1 MSDLIDRK
9 ALYEQT
15 AEWEAS
21 ALHMVEKLMHSEDP
35 DDIKEWIK
43 WSAVLQER
51 TAFKH
56 DVADAP
62 SAQPEPRWIPCNIP
76 PNDDRSVFIAYSGG
90 GLGTVCIGYYDKDD
104 KCWREHRNWF
114 ASLLNG
120 VKYWCE
126 IPELPDGWK
135 RSEDE

>member
-1 MSDLIDRK
+1 MADLIDRG

-43 WSAVLQER
+43 WSAILQER

-62 SAQPEPRWIPCNIP
+62 SVDAVPVVRCKDCKHQEKTFHADKRMKNGGHYVYFCDLSEEYSHVCLDDDFCSKGERK
-76 PNDDRSVFIAYSGG
+76 NDG
-90 GLGTVCIGYYDKDD
+90 
-104 KCWREHRNWF
+104 
-114 ASLLNG
+114 
-120 VKYWCE
+120 
-126 IPELPDGWK
+126 
-135 RSEDE
+135 